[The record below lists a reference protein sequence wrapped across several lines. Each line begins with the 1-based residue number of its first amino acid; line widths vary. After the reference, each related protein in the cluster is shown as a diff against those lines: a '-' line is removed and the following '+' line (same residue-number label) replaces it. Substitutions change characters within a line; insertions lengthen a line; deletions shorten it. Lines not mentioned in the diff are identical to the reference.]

1 MQLFNAKQMRGWDQY
16 TIQHE
21 PIAALDLMERAAA
34 ACTEWLM
41 LHQFNKRPVYIFC
54 GNGNNGGDG
63 LAIARQLAGRGLIP
77 HVYVLHKSGSA
88 EYNAN
93 LERFAAQHPVREI
106 GGKADFPV
114 LPGDAVVIDT
124 LFGTGLSRPLE
135 GIAAALVDHINKSH
149 ATVVSIDV
157 PSGMF
162 IDMSSVHHPIV
173 RADHTLSFQRPKLC
187 FMVRENSAW
196 FGSVTILDI
205 GLHPGYPGN
214 AGSNL
219 HVTVLDEARQIY
231 KRRDAFSHKGDL
243 GHALIVGGAAGKAG
257 AAILAAESCLRTGA
271 GLTSLYV
278 LSNDYQAI
286 NTRCPEVMTVQGD
299 ELVKKN
305 LVRYSAIGIGPGL
318 GTDDIAHHIVSMV
331 IDHRTAPSV
340 FDADA
345 LNILSIQRDW
355 LSQVP
360 PGSILTPHPK
370 EFDRLFGEHRDDFA
384 RIGTALSQSAALQC
398 VIVLKGHHTLVAA
411 DGEGHF
417 NTTGNPGLAK
427 GGSGDVLTGIIT
439 GLLGQGYEPRS
450 AAVLGVYIHG
460 LASDIAVQDQ
470 SYESLIAS
478 DLNMCLGKAFKMLSN
493 VS

>member
-1 MQLFNAKQMRGWDQY
+1 
-16 TIQHE
+16 
-21 PIAALDLMERAAA
+21 
-34 ACTEWLM
+34 
-41 LHQFNKRPVYIFC
+41 
-54 GNGNNGGDG
+54 
-63 LAIARQLAGRGLIP
+63 
-77 HVYVLHKSGSA
+77 
-88 EYNAN
+88 
-93 LERFAAQHPVREI
+93 
-106 GGKADFPV
+106 
-114 LPGDAVVIDT
+114 
-124 LFGTGLSRPLE
+124 
-135 GIAAALVDHINKSH
+135 
-149 ATVVSIDV
+149 
-157 PSGMF
+157 
-162 IDMSSVHHPIV
+162 
-173 RADHTLSFQRPKLC
+173 
-187 FMVRENSAW
+187 
-196 FGSVTILDI
+196 
-205 GLHPGYPGN
+205 
-214 AGSNL
+214 
-219 HVTVLDEARQIY
+219 
-231 KRRDAFSHKGDL
+231 
-243 GHALIVGGAAGKAG
+243 
-257 AAILAAESCLRTGA
+257 
-271 GLTSLYV
+271 
-278 LSNDYQAI
+278 
-286 NTRCPEVMTVQGD
+286 
-299 ELVKKN
+299 
-305 LVRYSAIGIGPGL
+305 
-318 GTDDIAHHIVSMV
+318 MV